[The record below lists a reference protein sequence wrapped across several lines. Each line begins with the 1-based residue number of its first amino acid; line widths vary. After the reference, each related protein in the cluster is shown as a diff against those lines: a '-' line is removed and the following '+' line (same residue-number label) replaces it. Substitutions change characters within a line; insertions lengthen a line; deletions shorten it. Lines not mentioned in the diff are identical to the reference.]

1 MAQFNCDGCGYKVSD
16 VDVQCPKCNAPIGK
30 LQIVCKVCGR
40 MLFERDATL
49 PQNDIFPKEKEN
61 YSCPNNCNGEVQA
74 VFRYSN
80 NGKNKYDASR
90 TYLDRV
96 KKYFILLFIVMPLS
110 SSLTMSAQVI
120 GMTGW
125 DGITYDFYWKSLPNK
140 ADDFDKFDIV
150 STYMHGF
157 SDYEGDVSSMT
168 ISQYTSDRRLLKES
182 IFHFNPMQKIVSYKV
197 GNTTVNYM
205 YNGPLL
211 QSVSLDLDNNLNS
224 VSCFLGNY
232 YVYNG
237 GKLLQARTKYGAM
250 VSYKRDANGRVIQ
263 ADYKIKNYAQWIFRY
278 EYGINDNIVTIK
290 AYDANGKYLDAKV
303 ESVYDDKGRLISRLM
318 KKNSEILYKY
328 QYDDKDNL
336 IYEEEYLAY
345 DTHPRIYDFHKYEN
359 TYDSKGHLI
368 SVFRYTGSYK
378 RNMRLENR
386 RDLIAM
392 GEKAMKIERKD
403 YTISGKVSYK
413 YDANGNWIEQKTNF
427 SGQEQVIYRLFQ
439 YRKNGLWENQYKGE
453 NQNLLNDDTQ
463 YKSATEPQ
471 HPEGKAGLFR
481 FLAKHIKYP
490 TLAQENNI
498 KGRVDVR
505 FVVNEDGKLSDFE
518 ISKSVH
524 PYLDNEALRV
534 AKLLPRFIPALDKQ
548 GNPVRAYS
556 TVSFTF

>member
-1 MAQFNCDGCGYKVSD
+1 MYK
-16 VDVQCPKCNAPIGK
+16 
-30 LQIVCKVCGR
+30 
-40 MLFERDATL
+40 ER
-49 PQNDIFPKEKEN
+49 
-61 YSCPNNCNGEVQA
+61 
-74 VFRYSN
+74 
-80 NGKNKYDASR
+80 
-90 TYLDRV
+90 
-96 KKYFILLFIVMPLS
+96 
-110 SSLTMSAQVI
+110 
-120 GMTGW
+120 
-125 DGITYDFYWKSLPNK
+125 
-140 ADDFDKFDIV
+140 
-150 STYMHGF
+150 
-157 SDYEGDVSSMT
+157 
-168 ISQYTSDRRLLKES
+168 
-182 IFHFNPMQKIVSYKV
+182 
-197 GNTTVNYM
+197 NTTVNYM

-237 GKLLQARTKYGAM
+237 SKLLQARTKYGAI

-278 EYGINDNIVTIK
+278 EYGIDDNIMTIK

-336 IYEEEYLAY
+336 IYEEEYSAY
-345 DTHPRIYDFHKYEN
+345 DIHPRIYDFHKYEN

-368 SVFRYTGSYK
+368 SVLRYTGSYK

-386 RDLIAM
+386 RDLVTM

-403 YTISGKVSYK
+403 YTISGKASYK
-413 YDANGNWIEQKTNF
+413 YDTNGNWIEQKTNF
-427 SGQEQVIYRLFQ
+427 SGREQIIYRLFQ
-439 YRKNGLWENQYKGE
+439 YRENALSENQHKE
-453 NQNLLNDDTQ
+453 ERQSLLNNDTQ
-463 YKSATEPQ
+463 CKSVTEPQ
-471 HPEGKAGLFR
+471 YPEGKVALFR
-481 FLAKHIKYP
+481 FLAKNIKYP

-505 FVVNEDGKLSDFE
+505 FVVNEDGKLSNFE
-518 ISKSVH
+518 VVKGVH
-524 PYLDNEALRV
+524 PYLDKEALRV
-534 AKLLPRFIPALDKQ
+534 AKLLPYFIPALDKQ

>member
-1 MAQFNCDGCGYKVSD
+1 MATPVVVGQAYRLSFTIKSYDKEGDFSD
-16 VDVQCPKCNAPIGK
+16 SQNSSTGNPLATIAYLNKNI
-30 LQIVCKVCGR
+30 
-40 MLFERDATL
+40 RD
-49 PQNDIFPKEKEN
+49 
-61 YSCPNNCNGEVQA
+61 
-74 VFRYSN
+74 
-80 NGKNKYDASR
+80 
-90 TYLDRV
+90 DRV
-96 KKYFILLFIVMPLS
+96 TGNAHLTWEVIEDLSFRISFGIDLL
-110 SSLTMSAQVI
+110 
-120 GMTGW
+120 
-125 DGITYDFYWKSLPNK
+125 N
-140 ADDFDKFDIV
+140 
-150 STYMHGF
+150 
-157 SDYEGDVSSMT
+157 
-168 ISQYTSDRRLLKES
+168 RRE
-182 IFHFNPMQKIVSYKV
+182 
-197 GNTTVNYM
+197 
-205 YNGPLL
+205 
-211 QSVSLDLDNNLNS
+211 
-224 VSCFLGNY
+224 
-232 YVYNG
+232 
-237 GKLLQARTKYGAM
+237 
-250 VSYKRDANGRVIQ
+250 
-263 ADYKIKNYAQWIFRY
+263 WIFRY
-278 EYGINDNIVTIK
+278 EYGINDNIMTIK

-336 IYEEEYLAY
+336 IYEEEYSAY

-413 YDANGNWIEQKTNF
+413 YDANGNWIEQRTNF

-439 YRKNGLWENQYKGE
+439 YRKNGLLENQYKGE
-453 NQNLLNDDTQ
+453 SQNLLNDDAQ

-518 ISKSVH
+518 VSKSVH